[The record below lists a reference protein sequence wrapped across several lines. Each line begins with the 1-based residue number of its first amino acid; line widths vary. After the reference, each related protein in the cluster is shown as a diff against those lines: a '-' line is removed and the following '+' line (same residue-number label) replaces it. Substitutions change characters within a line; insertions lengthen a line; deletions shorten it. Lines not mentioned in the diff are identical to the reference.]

1 MAYKKSKNVNLDAL
15 IQRED
20 FEASDESLNAASKIA
35 TLSINDLREGSGLFL
50 ASVRKPDFQRET
62 ADWDTDKVAR
72 FIKSFVDGE
81 FIPAVILWRSQAG
94 LIFVIDGSHRLSSLI
109 AWVNDDYGDGQFSL
123 DVYDGAVPDEQREL
137 AKKVRE
143 KINAEVGPYSDYYKA
158 LRAKHPDADIIVK
171 ARNLA
176 SRALPIQWIEGD
188 VATAEKS
195 FFNINQQATPIDPTE
210 LKLLQKRKSPNCIA
224 ARSIMR
230 AGKGHKY
237 WHNFEQEVQDKI
249 EKLADSINK
258 LLFEPAVKRPIKSL
272 DLPICDKNNNTLT
285 LVYDFVSFANADDK
299 NKDNEDKD
307 DLDGQATIRCLKNT
321 EKLVQLFG
329 SIAPGSYGLHPVI
342 YCYSNKGNFRPA
354 SFYGAMEFVK
364 NLSLDQSLRT
374 KFIKNRKVFENFL
387 FENDSVV
394 QRIIDTYRRG
404 TQSAK
409 HIAEYY
415 IFVLE
420 RLNDGKDGKEIQKE
434 LLATPKYQRLKL
446 GFSNEIDV
454 TTADFNTGNKSE
466 VFIRQ
471 ALQGAPRCAICGGYL
486 HLHSISIDHIQ
497 RKREGGTGSA
507 DNGQLTHLYCNT
519 GVKN

>member
-20 FEASDESLNAASKIA
+20 FEASDESMSAASKIA

-62 ADWDTDKVAR
+62 ADWDIDKVAR

-123 DVYDGAVPDEQREL
+123 DVFDGAVPDEQREL
-137 AKKVRE
+137 AKKARE
-143 KINAEVGPYSDYYKA
+143 KINAEIGPYNDYYKA
-158 LRAKHPDADIIVK
+158 LRAKHPDNEIIVK

-210 LKLLQKRKSPNCIA
+210 LELLQKRKSPNCIA

-237 WHNFEQEVQDKI
+237 WHNFEQEAQDKI

-258 LLFEPAVKRPIKSL
+258 LLFEPLVKRPIKSL

-285 LVYDFVSFANADDK
+285 LVYDFVSFANSDDK
-299 NKDNEDKD
+299 NKDKE
-307 DLDGQATIRCLKNT
+307 DLDGQATIRCLRNT
-321 EKLVQLFG
+321 EKLVQLF
-329 SIAPGSYGLHPVI
+329 SSTVPGSYGLHPII

-364 NLSLDQSLRT
+364 DLSLEQSLRT
-374 KFIKNRKVFENFL
+374 KFIKNRKEFENFL

-420 RLNDGKDGKEIQKE
+420 RLDAGKDAKQIQKE
-434 LLATPKYQRLKL
+434 LLVTPKYHKLKL
-446 GFSNEIDV
+446 GFSDESDV
-454 TTADFNTGNKSE
+454 AAADFNTGNKSE

-471 ALQGAPRCAICGGYL
+471 SLQGAPRCAICGGYL

-507 DNGQLTHLYCNT
+507 DNGQLTHPYCNT

>member
-20 FEASDESLNAASKIA
+20 FEASDESMNAASKIA

-62 ADWDTDKVAR
+62 ADWDIDKVAR
-72 FIKSFVDGE
+72 FIRSFVDGE

-123 DVYDGAVPDEQREL
+123 DAYDGAVPDEQREL
-137 AKKVRE
+137 AKKARE
-143 KINAEVGPYSDYYKA
+143 KINSEIGPYSDYYKA

-210 LKLLQKRKSPNCIA
+210 LKLLQKRKSPSCIA

-249 EKLADSINK
+249 ERLADSINK

-299 NKDNEDKD
+299 SEDKD
-307 DLDGQATIRCLKNT
+307 DLDGQATIRYLKNT
-321 EKLVQLFG
+321 EKLVQLF
-329 SIAPGSYGLHPVI
+329 SSMAPGSYGLHPVI

-364 NLSLDQSLRT
+364 NLSLNQSLRT
-374 KFIKNRKVFENFL
+374 KFIKNRKAFENFL

-404 TQSAK
+404 TDSAK

-415 IFVLE
+415 SFLLE
-420 RLNDGKDGKEIQKE
+420 RLNDGKNDKEIQRE

-446 GFSNEIDV
+446 GFSDESDV

-471 ALQGAPRCAICGGYL
+471 SLQGAPRCAICGGYL

-507 DNGQLTHLYCNT
+507 ENGQLTHLYCNT